1 MSIDSSVVISM
12 SEKSAEKTA
21 TEKVGGRKAAAFYA
35 TLASCLLLA
44 LLDKAHTE
52 VLGLIDTLFLV
63 YAGSNV
69 LSKRKSKEEQPTT
82 QPTTQPQPQDSLE
95 KP

>member
-1 MSIDSSVVISM
+1 M
-12 SEKSAEKTA
+12 SENTEKTA
-21 TEKVGGRKAAAFYA
+21 TEKAGGRKAMAFYA
-35 TLASCLLLA
+35 TLGCCLLLA
-44 LLDKAHTE
+44 LLDKANAE

-69 LSKRKSKEEQPTT
+69 LSKRKP
-82 QPTTQPQPQDSLE
+82 QPQPQPQPHSLE